1 MKAVVIQVEALRTL
15 TRRILVASGSASGEA
30 EIVADHLIDANLS
43 GHDSHGV
50 GLLPMYAKDRVDGFL
65 KPNGHAR
72 LVREDGAIGVFDGGM
87 AYGHVAAREASAW
100 GIARARTSG
109 VAIVGLRNSYH
120 IARVGTYGE
129 MAAAAGLVSI
139 MFVNVVAGT
148 QGVAAFG
155 GADGRLHTNPICM
168 AVPAGAGNPPVVLD
182 FATSQIALGKVRVA
196 RNEERRLNPGVLQDA
211 NGKPT
216 TDPSVM
222 FVEPLGSVL
231 PFGEHKG
238 SGLAVMCEL
247 LTGALLGGPTNHSL
261 RPPRKGVTNNL
272 LAIFLD
278 PGRIGDAPVFGREVE
293 AVVAHVRASPP
304 TSPGQPVMVAGEP
317 ERLSRQR
324 RLASGIPIDGTT
336 WAEIQAVAR
345 SVGVDTGAV
354 A

>member
-15 TRRILVASGSASGEA
+15 TRRILVASGSDSGEA

-168 AVPAGAGNPPVVLD
+168 AIPAGRRDAWMLDMATTTVAAREAMAGCRWH
-182 FATSQIALGKVRVA
+182 QR
-196 RNEERRLNPGVLQDA
+196 Q
-211 NGKPT
+211 
-216 TDPSVM
+216 
-222 FVEPLGSVL
+222 
-231 PFGEHKG
+231 
-238 SGLAVMCEL
+238 
-247 LTGALLGGPTNHSL
+247 
-261 RPPRKGVTNNL
+261 PRS
-272 LAIFLD
+272 
-278 PGRIGDAPVFGREVE
+278 APVI
-293 AVVAHVRASPP
+293 ARAWIGSPLRK
-304 TSPGQPVMVAGEP
+304 
-317 ERLSRQR
+317 RLSSS
-324 RLASGIPIDGTT
+324 ASSC
-336 WAEIQAVAR
+336 AEA
-345 SVGVDTGAV
+345 
-354 A
+354 